1 MEEDK
6 LAENARRFGEDQTM
20 AENASYIVR
29 HISVSNNTTE
39 AEILRF
45 LEGSKLI

>member
-20 AENASYIVR
+20 AENALSAINIAIVKQQT
-29 HISVSNNTTE
+29 N
-39 AEILRF
+39 F
-45 LEGSKLI
+45 

>member
-20 AENASYIVR
+20 AENALS
-29 HISVSNNTTE
+29 
-39 AEILRF
+39 AMDF
-45 LEGSKLI
+45 